1 MKALPSTTR
10 SLAAAVALARLALTA
25 CGGSSNA
32 FSSSSSSSSAG
43 AGAASSAAGGAG
55 KNLTVGGANFTE
67 MLVAQQLYGQ
77 VLAKNGYTVT
87 YKAVDNREVYEPAL
101 EQGQISMVPS
111 TPRPWRTS

>member
-1 MKALPSTTR
+1 
-10 SLAAAVALARLALTA
+10 
-25 CGGSSNA
+25 
-32 FSSSSSSSSAG
+32 
-43 AGAASSAAGGAG
+43 
-55 KNLTVGGANFTE
+55 

-101 EQGQISMVPS
+101 EQGRSTSSPS